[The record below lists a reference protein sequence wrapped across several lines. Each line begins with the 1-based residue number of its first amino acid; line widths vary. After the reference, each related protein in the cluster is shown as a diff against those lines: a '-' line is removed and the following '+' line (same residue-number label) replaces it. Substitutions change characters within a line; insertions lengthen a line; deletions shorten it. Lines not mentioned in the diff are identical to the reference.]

1 MRFAWFIARRY
12 LTKGRKNS
20 FISIISLVSIL
31 GIAIGVAALIIAL
44 ALINGFQSDIRDR
57 ILSSSAHIMI
67 TDRLGEGFADFRSV
81 NRDLEREFPEVRSIM
96 PVVYGTVLVKGE
108 GREVAGA
115 VFRGLDLDRKN
126 KEPWLAKLDFGSLPA
141 NDRELLLGREMALK
155 LGLFAGDSC
164 LIVSPQ
170 AALSPLG
177 IMPRFK
183 KFRISGIFRSG
194 LYEFDNGTAIAG
206 LRTAQ
211 QLFSLKDAVSYLQVN
226 LNDIFS
232 AERVAAAM
240 RRRLGARYSVITWKE
255 LNQSL
260 YSALHLEKTVLFF
273 TLTLII
279 VVASL
284 NIVAGLIL
292 MVIQKMKDIGI
303 LLSYGASPAQVRRIF
318 FLQGAIIGLLGTVLG
333 TVLGLGFCQLANR
346 YELIKVPAEIYQVSF
361 VPFHIGLFDLA
372 AVIGV
377 SLLIS
382 FVATLIPSRKAA
394 SVSVVDAVKYE

>member
-1 MRFAWFIARRY
+1 MKFAWFVARRY

-20 FISIISLVSIL
+20 FISIISMVSIL

-44 ALINGFQSDIRDR
+44 SLINGFQSDIRDR
-57 ILSSSAHIMI
+57 ILSSSAHIMVS
-67 TDRLGEGFADFRSV
+67 DRFEEGFGDFREL
-81 NRDLEREFPEVRSIM
+81 NRTLETGFPEVKAVM
-96 PVVYGTVLVKGE
+96 PVVYGTVLVKG
-108 GREVAGA
+108 GTRDVAGA
-115 VFRGLDLDRKN
+115 VFRGLDLDRKE
-126 KEPWLAKLDFGSLPA
+126 KESWLTKLDFGRLPA

-155 LGLFAGDSC
+155 LNLFAGDSC

-194 LYEFDNGTAIAG
+194 LFEFDNGTVIARLG
-206 LRTAQ
+206 AAQ
-211 QLFSLKDAVSYLQVN
+211 QLFSLKGKISYLQVN
-226 LNDIFS
+226 LYDIFS

-240 RRRLGARYSVITWKE
+240 RKRLGARYAVITWKE

-260 YSALHLEKTVLFF
+260 YSALDLEKTVLFF

-292 MVIQKMKDIGI
+292 LVIQKMKDIGI
-303 LLSYGASPAQVRRIF
+303 LLSYGTSVFQIRRIF
-318 FLQGAIIGLLGTVLG
+318 FLQGAVIGILGTTLG
-333 TVLGLGFCQLANR
+333 VVLGLGFCFLANR

-361 VPFHIGLFDLA
+361 VPFRIGLLDLA
-372 AVIGV
+372 AVIVV
-377 SLLIS
+377 SLLVS
-382 FVATLIPSRKAA
+382 FGATLIPSRKAA
-394 SVSVVDAVKYE
+394 SVSVVEAVKYE